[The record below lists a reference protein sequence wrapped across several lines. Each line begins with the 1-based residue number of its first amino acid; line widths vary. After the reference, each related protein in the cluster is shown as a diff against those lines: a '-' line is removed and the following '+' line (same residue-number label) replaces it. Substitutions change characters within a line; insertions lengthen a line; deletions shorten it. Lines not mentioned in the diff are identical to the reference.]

1 MENQAPYL
9 AAPEIPVAQP
19 VTTELA
25 RLDKEIQ
32 LTDLQS
38 KAQFALTPVGQ
49 ALKRFEANQRM
60 GRTYANSTIVP
71 NTYNAQ
77 GVYGELL
84 KKERKGGGPIDAN
97 ALWAQ
102 AQNTALANCAIA
114 VDMAVRINADP
125 MMVMQNLY
133 IVNGRPA
140 WSSSF
145 LISTVNTC
153 GQFERLKFRIFE
165 DGVIGKIEVNETVWV
180 NREKQTVKKTFDG
193 SKIKNLCC
201 VAYTTTRGGKDVL
214 ESSVIS
220 CRLAVQEGWWTKDG
234 SKWPNMTE
242 QMLRYRAAAFWVR
255 TYAPELSM
263 GFHTAEEERD
273 VINVPYTDME
283 TGKTV
288 EPTGYKAPA
297 SHSLAEMAMQN
308 ARNQQTE
315 TTDEPD
321 SPAQPVE
328 QPVEASAP
336 TKENTQA
343 PANVD
348 PATGEVLFPEV

>member
-1 MENQAPYL
+1 MAT
-9 AAPEIPVAQP
+9 PEIPVAQP
-19 VTTELA
+19 MTTELA

-60 GRTYANSTIVP
+60 GKTYAHSTIVP
-71 NTYNAQ
+71 NTYNVQ
-77 GVYGELL
+77 GVYNELL
-84 KKERKGGGPIDAN
+84 KKERKGGGPIDPN

-165 DGVIGKIEVNETVWV
+165 DGMIGKIEVSETEWV
-180 NREKQTVKKTFDG
+180 GREKQTVKKTFEG

-201 VAYTTTRGGKDVL
+201 VAYTTTKGGKDVL

-273 VINVPYTDME
+273 VISVPYTDME
-283 TGKTV
+283 TGKTI
-288 EPTGYKAPA
+288 EPAGIKTTDLP
-297 SHSLAEMAMQN
+297 SNLAEMALQN
-308 ARNQQTE
+308 AKKAQETEDAPPQQE
-315 TTDEPD
+315 GQLKAEGEFH
-321 SPAQPVE
+321 PVDT
-328 QPVEASAP
+328 PPS
-336 TKENTQA
+336 
-343 PANVD
+343 NVD
-348 PATGEVLFPEV
+348 PATGELFPEV

>member
-1 MENQAPYL
+1 MENQAPYQ
-9 AAPEIPVAQP
+9 AESEIQVVQP
-19 VTTELA
+19 MTSELA
-25 RLDKEIQ
+25 RLDKELQ
-32 LTDLQS
+32 LAELQS

-60 GRTYANSTIVP
+60 GHIYASSTIVP
-71 NTYNAQ
+71 NTYNMAAIYADL
-77 GVYGELL
+77 V
-84 KKERKGGGPIDAN
+84 KKENKTGSRVDAN

-102 AQNTALANCAIA
+102 AQSIALANCSIA

-153 GQFERLKFRIFE
+153 GQFERLKFRMFE
-165 DGVIGKIEVNETVWV
+165 DGFVGKLEITETEWID
-180 NREKQTVKKTFDG
+180 RKKQTVKKQFDG

-201 VAYTTTRGGKDVL
+201 VAYTTTKGGKDVL

-263 GFHTAEEERD
+263 GFQTADEERD
-273 VINVPYTDME
+273 ITDVPYTDME

-288 EPTGYKAPA
+288 EPAGSPAPVN
-297 SHSLAEMAMQN
+297 LAEMALQN
-308 ARNQQTE
+308 ARKQQTE
-315 TTDEPD
+315 TTAD
-321 SPAQPVE
+321 
-328 QPVEASAP
+328 
-336 TKENTQA
+336 A
-343 PANVD
+343 PAAAPADTPDEAPSNVD
-348 PATGEVLFPEV
+348 PATGEILFPED

>member
-9 AAPEIPVAQP
+9 AAAEIPVAQP
-19 VTTELA
+19 MPTELT

-32 LTDLQS
+32 LADLQS

-60 GRTYANSTIVP
+60 GKTYANSTIVP
-71 NTYNAQ
+71 NTYNVQ

-84 KKERKGGGPIDAN
+84 KKERKSGNPVDAN

-165 DGVIGKIEVNETVWV
+165 DGMIGKIEVNETVWV
-180 NREKQTVKKTFDG
+180 GREKQTVKKSFDG

-201 VAYTTTRGGKDVL
+201 VAYTTTRGGKDIL

-263 GFHTAEEERD
+263 GFHTAEEEKD

-283 TGKTV
+283 TGNTV
-288 EPTGYKAPA
+288 EPAGYKGYE
-297 SHSLAEMAMQN
+297 SHSLAEMAMKN
-308 ARNQQTE
+308 ARRQQSE
-315 TTDEPD
+315 SSEVPD
-321 SPAQPVE
+321 
-328 QPVEASAP
+328 AP
-336 TKENTQA
+336 TA
-343 PANVD
+343 PEEQRPET
-348 PATGEVLFPEV
+348 PAPSKDEAAAYVNPETGELFPPEA

>member
-60 GRTYANSTIVP
+60 GKTYANSTIVP
-71 NTYNAQ
+71 NTYNVQ

-180 NREKQTVKKTFDG
+180 GREKQTVQKTFDG

-201 VAYTTTRGGKDVL
+201 VAYTTTKGGKDVL

-263 GFHTAEEERD
+263 GFQTAEEEKD
-273 VINVPYTDME
+273 IINVPYTDLE

-288 EPTGYKAPA
+288 EPAGYNAPE
-297 SHSLAEMAMQN
+297 SISSLADMALRN
-308 ARNQQTE
+308 ARKQQ
-315 TTDEPD
+315 PD
-321 SPAQPVE
+321 STADTPQEAPETQA
-328 QPVEASAP
+328 VEA
-336 TKENTQA
+336 QA
-343 PANVD
+343 PATDNPQPASEVD
-348 PATGEVLFPEV
+348 KTTGEVLFPEV

>member
-9 AAPEIPVAQP
+9 AASEVPEVQP
-19 VTTELA
+19 VSSTELS

-32 LTDLQS
+32 LADLQS

-71 NTYNAQ
+71 NTYNVA
-77 GVYGELL
+77 GVYADLS
-84 KKERKGGGPIDAN
+84 KKHKKDANVDTN
-97 ALWAQ
+97 ALWIQ

-114 VDMAVRINADP
+114 VDMAVRIKADP

-153 GQFERLKFRIFE
+153 GQFARLKFRIFE
-165 DGVIGKIEVNETVWV
+165 EGNIGKLDYTETQWIDG
-180 NREKQTVKKTFDG
+180 RKHTITKTFDG

-201 VAYTTTRGGKDVL
+201 VAYTTAKGSNDVL

-263 GFHTAEEERD
+263 GFRTEDEERD
-273 VINVPYTDME
+273 ILNVQYTDME
-283 TGKTV
+283 TGETV
-288 EPTGYKAPA
+288 SPA
-297 SHSLAEMAMQN
+297 GFNKDASPVNLAEMALHN
-308 ARNQQTE
+308 AKK
-315 TTDEPD
+315 
-321 SPAQPVE
+321 AQP
-328 QPVEASAP
+328 QSADTPAAP
-336 TKENTQA
+336 TEPTTSADTPKSKGVESQA
-343 PANVD
+343 TVD
-348 PATGEVLFPEV
+348 MATGEIEFPES